1 MAVSEQIINMGLRPH
16 VALWRTTRFELDVT
30 HPLVMGIVNVT
41 PDSFSDGGHYANS
54 VAAISHAETLVEE
67 GAHILD
73 LGAESTRPGATSL
86 NADQEWQRLEP
97 VLKQVMKWDI
107 PVSVDTYHPQTMQK
121 ALDLGVDIIND
132 VWAFRQTGALQAVA
146 SSGCG
151 MCVMHMHGEPETMQ
165 LHPMT
170 GSVMDALNVFFQN
183 KTRLTDSIPAEI
195 LEKVKEIPIHAKI
208 LYAANEY
215 DFISSRSTIKSDI
228 ITYLKKLDI
237 DEMILKSLEKIV
249 LIENG
254 KVEKRI
260 KLSELQV
267 GMIFASDLLTEN
279 NNKVAS
285 KWMEVSNSLLEV
297 IKLVHSKVAIIE
309 PINVFVSKQP

>member
-1 MAVSEQIINMGLRPH
+1 MAVSEPKINMGLRPH
-16 VALWRTTRFELDVT
+16 VALWRTTRFELDLT
-30 HPLVMGIVNVT
+30 YPLVMGIVNVT

-170 GSVMDALNVFFQN
+170 GSVMDELNVFFQRQLALIDEAGVDQCRVVLDPGIGFGKSVDQN
-183 KTRLTDSIPAEI
+183 FEI
-195 LEKVKEIPIHAKI
+195 LRK
-208 LYAANEY
+208 
-215 DFISSRSTIKSDI
+215 
-228 ITYLKKLDI
+228 
-237 DEMILKSLEKIV
+237 
-249 LIENG
+249 
-254 KVEKRI
+254 
-260 KLSELQV
+260 Q
-267 GMIFASDLLTEN
+267 
-279 NNKVAS
+279 
-285 KWMEVSNSLLEV
+285 SLLLHLRRPIMV
-297 IKLVHSKVAIIE
+297 GWSNKSSLGAVSGLPVDQRLVPSVVAAVLAVEREARILRVHAVAQTVAALSVWKADAGICDNIE
-309 PINVFVSKQP
+309 

>member
-1 MAVSEQIINMGLRPH
+1 MAVSEPKINMGLRPH
-16 VALWRTTRFELDVT
+16 VALWRTTRFELDLT
-30 HPLVMGIVNVT
+30 YPLVMGIVNVT

-170 GSVMDALNVFFQN
+170 GSVMDELNVFFQRQLALIDEAGIDQCRVVLDPGIGFGKSVDQN
-183 KTRLTDSIPAEI
+183 FEI
-195 LEKVKEIPIHAKI
+195 LRKQSVLLHLRRPIMVGWSNKSSLGAVSGLPVDQRLVPSVVAAVLAVEREARI
-208 LYAANEY
+208 L
-215 DFISSRSTIKSDI
+215 R
-228 ITYLKKLDI
+228 
-237 DEMILKSLEKIV
+237 
-249 LIENG
+249 
-254 KVEKRI
+254 
-260 KLSELQV
+260 
-267 GMIFASDLLTEN
+267 
-279 NNKVAS
+279 
-285 KWMEVSNSLLEV
+285 
-297 IKLVHSKVAIIE
+297 VHSVAQTVAALSVWKADAGICDNIE
-309 PINVFVSKQP
+309 

>member
-1 MAVSEQIINMGLRPH
+1 MAVSEPKINLGLRPH
-16 VALWRTTRFELDVT
+16 VALWRTTRFELDLT
-30 HPLVMGIVNVT
+30 YPLVMGIVNVT

-170 GSVMDALNVFFQN
+170 GSVMDELNVFFQRQLALIDEAGIDQCRVVLDPGIGFGKSVDQN
-183 KTRLTDSIPAEI
+183 FEI
-195 LEKVKEIPIHAKI
+195 LRK
-208 LYAANEY
+208 
-215 DFISSRSTIKSDI
+215 
-228 ITYLKKLDI
+228 
-237 DEMILKSLEKIV
+237 
-249 LIENG
+249 
-254 KVEKRI
+254 
-260 KLSELQV
+260 Q
-267 GMIFASDLLTEN
+267 
-279 NNKVAS
+279 
-285 KWMEVSNSLLEV
+285 SLLLHLRRPIMV
-297 IKLVHSKVAIIE
+297 GWSNKSSLGAVSGLPVDQRLVPSVVAAVLAVEREARILRVHAVAQTVAALSVWKADAGICDNIE
-309 PINVFVSKQP
+309 

>member
-1 MAVSEQIINMGLRPH
+1 MAVSEPKINMGLRPH
-16 VALWRTTRFELDVT
+16 VALWRTTRFELDLT
-30 HPLVMGIVNVT
+30 YPLVMGIVNVT

-170 GSVMDALNVFFQN
+170 GSVMDALNVFFQRQLALIDEAGIDQCRVVLDPGIGFGKSVDQN
-183 KTRLTDSIPAEI
+183 FEI
-195 LEKVKEIPIHAKI
+195 LRKQSVLLHLRRPIMVGWSNKSSLGAVSGLPVDQRLVPSVVAAVLAVEREARILRVHAVAQTV
-208 LYAANEY
+208 AALSVWKADAGICDN
-215 DFISSRSTIKSDI
+215 
-228 ITYLKKLDI
+228 
-237 DEMILKSLEKIV
+237 
-249 LIENG
+249 IE
-254 KVEKRI
+254 
-260 KLSELQV
+260 
-267 GMIFASDLLTEN
+267 
-279 NNKVAS
+279 
-285 KWMEVSNSLLEV
+285 
-297 IKLVHSKVAIIE
+297 
-309 PINVFVSKQP
+309 

>member
-1 MAVSEQIINMGLRPH
+1 MAVSEPKINMGLRPH
-16 VALWRTTRFELDVT
+16 VALWRTTRFELDLT
-30 HPLVMGIVNVT
+30 YPLVMGIVNVT

-151 MCVMHMHGEPETMQ
+151 MCLMHMHGEPETMQ

-170 GSVMDALNVFFQN
+170 GSVMDELNVFFQRQLALIDEAGIDQCRVVLDPGIGFGKSVDQN
-183 KTRLTDSIPAEI
+183 FEI
-195 LEKVKEIPIHAKI
+195 LRKQSVLLHLRRPIMVGWSNKSSLGAVSGLPVDQRLVPSVVAAVLAVEREARILRVHAVAQTV
-208 LYAANEY
+208 AALSVWKADAGICDN
-215 DFISSRSTIKSDI
+215 
-228 ITYLKKLDI
+228 
-237 DEMILKSLEKIV
+237 
-249 LIENG
+249 IE
-254 KVEKRI
+254 
-260 KLSELQV
+260 
-267 GMIFASDLLTEN
+267 
-279 NNKVAS
+279 
-285 KWMEVSNSLLEV
+285 
-297 IKLVHSKVAIIE
+297 
-309 PINVFVSKQP
+309 

>member
-1 MAVSEQIINMGLRPH
+1 MAVSETKINMGLRPH
-16 VALWRTTRFELDVT
+16 VALWRTTRFELDLT
-30 HPLVMGIVNVT
+30 YPLVMGIVNVT

-170 GSVMDALNVFFQN
+170 GSVMDALNVFFQRQLALIDEAGIDQCRVVLDPGIGFGKSVDQN
-183 KTRLTDSIPAEI
+183 FEI
-195 LEKVKEIPIHAKI
+195 LRKQSVLLHLRRPIMVGWSNKSSLGAVSGLPVDQRLVPSVVAAVLAVEREARILRVHAVAQTV
-208 LYAANEY
+208 AALSVWKADAGICDN
-215 DFISSRSTIKSDI
+215 
-228 ITYLKKLDI
+228 
-237 DEMILKSLEKIV
+237 
-249 LIENG
+249 IE
-254 KVEKRI
+254 
-260 KLSELQV
+260 
-267 GMIFASDLLTEN
+267 
-279 NNKVAS
+279 
-285 KWMEVSNSLLEV
+285 
-297 IKLVHSKVAIIE
+297 
-309 PINVFVSKQP
+309 

>member
-1 MAVSEQIINMGLRPH
+1 MAVSEPKINMGLRPH
-16 VALWRTTRFELDVT
+16 VALWRTTRFELDLT
-30 HPLVMGIVNVT
+30 YPLVMGIVNVT

-97 VLKQVMKWDI
+97 VLKQVMKWNI

-170 GSVMDALNVFFQN
+170 GSVMDELNVFFQRQLALIDEAGIDQCRVVLDPGIGFGKSVDQN
-183 KTRLTDSIPAEI
+183 FEI
-195 LEKVKEIPIHAKI
+195 LRKQSVLLHLRRPIMVGWSNKSSLGAVSGLPVEQRLVPSVVAAVLAVERGARILRVHAVAQTV
-208 LYAANEY
+208 AALSVWKADAGICDN
-215 DFISSRSTIKSDI
+215 
-228 ITYLKKLDI
+228 I
-237 DEMILKSLEKIV
+237 D
-249 LIENG
+249 
-254 KVEKRI
+254 
-260 KLSELQV
+260 
-267 GMIFASDLLTEN
+267 
-279 NNKVAS
+279 
-285 KWMEVSNSLLEV
+285 
-297 IKLVHSKVAIIE
+297 
-309 PINVFVSKQP
+309 

>member
-1 MAVSEQIINMGLRPH
+1 MAVSEPKINMGLRPH
-16 VALWRTTRFELDVT
+16 VALWRTTRFELDLT
-30 HPLVMGIVNVT
+30 YPLVMGIVNVT

-170 GSVMDALNVFFQN
+170 GSVMDALNVFFQRQLALIDEAGIDQCRVVLDPGIGFGKSVDQN
-183 KTRLTDSIPAEI
+183 FEI
-195 LEKVKEIPIHAKI
+195 LRKQSVLLHLRRPIMVGWSNKSSLGAVSGLPVDQRLVPSVVAALLAVEREARILRVHAVAQTV
-208 LYAANEY
+208 AALSVWKADAGICDN
-215 DFISSRSTIKSDI
+215 
-228 ITYLKKLDI
+228 
-237 DEMILKSLEKIV
+237 
-249 LIENG
+249 IE
-254 KVEKRI
+254 
-260 KLSELQV
+260 
-267 GMIFASDLLTEN
+267 
-279 NNKVAS
+279 
-285 KWMEVSNSLLEV
+285 
-297 IKLVHSKVAIIE
+297 
-309 PINVFVSKQP
+309 

>member
-1 MAVSEQIINMGLRPH
+1 MAVSEPKINMGLRPH
-16 VALWRTTRFELDVT
+16 VALWRTTRFELDLT
-30 HPLVMGIVNVT
+30 YPLVMGIVNVT

-132 VWAFRQTGALQAVA
+132 VWAFRQIGALQAVA

-170 GSVMDALNVFFQN
+170 GSVMDELNVFFQRQLALIDEAGIDQCRVVLDPGIGFGKSVDQN
-183 KTRLTDSIPAEI
+183 FEI
-195 LEKVKEIPIHAKI
+195 LRKQSVLLHLRRPIMVGWSNKSSLGAVSGLPVDQRLVPSVVAAVLAVEREARILRVHAVAQTV
-208 LYAANEY
+208 AALSVWKADAGICDN
-215 DFISSRSTIKSDI
+215 
-228 ITYLKKLDI
+228 
-237 DEMILKSLEKIV
+237 
-249 LIENG
+249 IE
-254 KVEKRI
+254 
-260 KLSELQV
+260 
-267 GMIFASDLLTEN
+267 
-279 NNKVAS
+279 
-285 KWMEVSNSLLEV
+285 
-297 IKLVHSKVAIIE
+297 
-309 PINVFVSKQP
+309 

>member
-1 MAVSEQIINMGLRPH
+1 MAVSETKINMGLRPH
-16 VALWRTTRFELDVT
+16 VALWRTTRFELDLT
-30 HPLVMGIVNVT
+30 YPLVMGIVNVT

-170 GSVMDALNVFFQN
+170 GSVMDELNVFFQRQLALIDEAGIDQCRVVLDPGIGFGKSVDQN
-183 KTRLTDSIPAEI
+183 FEI
-195 LEKVKEIPIHAKI
+195 LRKQSVLLHLRRPIMVGWSNKSSLGAVSGLPVDQRLVPSVVAAVLAVEREARILRVHAVAQTV
-208 LYAANEY
+208 AALSVWKADAGICDN
-215 DFISSRSTIKSDI
+215 
-228 ITYLKKLDI
+228 
-237 DEMILKSLEKIV
+237 
-249 LIENG
+249 IE
-254 KVEKRI
+254 
-260 KLSELQV
+260 
-267 GMIFASDLLTEN
+267 
-279 NNKVAS
+279 
-285 KWMEVSNSLLEV
+285 
-297 IKLVHSKVAIIE
+297 
-309 PINVFVSKQP
+309 